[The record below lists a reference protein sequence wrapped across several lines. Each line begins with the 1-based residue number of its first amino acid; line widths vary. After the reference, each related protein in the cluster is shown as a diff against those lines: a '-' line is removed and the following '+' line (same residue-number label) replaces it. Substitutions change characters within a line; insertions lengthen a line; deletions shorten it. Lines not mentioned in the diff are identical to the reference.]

1 MKAQIQNDEKQQRH
15 EDMIYTSVR
24 KTMRA
29 EETVRKRYTDAQV
42 KSM

>member
-1 MKAQIQNDEKQQRH
+1 
-15 EDMIYTSVR
+15 MIYTSVK

-42 KSM
+42 KSMQSEERLKKA